1 MPGCVAFVCCV
12 LRLQICFSLARLFF
26 RRRRRRRRHAQ
37 TQENLSVAAQQQ
49 AVMAKSSSIF
59 AAKSAHMYTF
69 ASHTRD

>member
-1 MPGCVAFVCCV
+1 VAFVC
-12 LRLQICFSLARLFF
+12 LRFATPNLFLCLALVFSFVVVVVAGHKRKK
-26 RRRRRRRRHAQ
+26 
-37 TQENLSVAAQQQ
+37 NLSVAAQQQ